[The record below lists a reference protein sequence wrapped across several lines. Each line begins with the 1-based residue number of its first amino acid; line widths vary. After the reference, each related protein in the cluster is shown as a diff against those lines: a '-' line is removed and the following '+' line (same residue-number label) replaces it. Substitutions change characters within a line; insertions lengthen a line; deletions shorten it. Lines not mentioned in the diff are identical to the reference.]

1 MSYFVYVLK
10 SKKDSSFY
18 IGISKNP
25 EDRLKEHIF
34 GDSKY
39 TKGHRPYELI
49 YKEEVLNRHVA
60 RNREKYLKSGIGR
73 EFLVNLFP
81 RSSVGRASGC

>member
-10 SKKDSSFY
+10 SKKDNSFY
-18 IGISKNP
+18 VGLSKNP
-25 EDRLKEHIF
+25 ENRLREHNF

-49 YKEEVLNRHVA
+49 YKEKLPTRVLA
-60 RNREKYLKSGIGR
+60 REREKYLKSGVGR
-73 EFLVNLFP
+73 EFINSLFP
-81 RSSVGRASGC
+81 LSSVGRASGC

>member
-1 MSYFVYVLK
+1 VSYFVYVLK
-10 SKKDSSFY
+10 SRKDNSFY

-25 EDRLKEHIF
+25 ENRLKEHNF

-49 YKEEVLNRHVA
+49 HKEEFPNRIVA
-60 RNREKYLKSGIGR
+60 REKEKYLKSGIGR
-73 EFLVNLFP
+73 EILKGFIP
-81 RSSVGRASGC
+81 P